1 MLGLRNIEAHVSC
14 MRRLPLQAF
23 VCSAALMAVA
33 LPAASSTTRT
43 TTFQVSL
50 VISDD
55 CAISANALSFGT
67 NGVLSANINQSTT
80 LNVTCTNTTPYS
92 VGLDAGSVSGSTVNV
107 RLLGNGS
114 ATVQF
119 QLYSD
124 SAHTTLWGNTVG
136 TNTVGGTG
144 TGSAQ
149 SLTVYGVV
157 PAQITPVA
165 NTYTS
170 TVTASVTF

>member
-1 MLGLRNIEAHVSC
+1 MRVLRNIGAGAVATGI
-14 MRRLPLQAF
+14 LL
-23 VCSAALMAVA
+23 AAA
-33 LPAASSTTRT
+33 LPAAASTTKT

-50 VISDD
+50 VISND

-67 NGVLSANINQSTT
+67 SGVLSADINQSTT
-80 LNVTCTNTTPYS
+80 LSVTCSNTTPYS
-92 VGLDAGSVSGSTVNV
+92 VGLDAGSVSGSTVNL

-124 SAHTTLWGNTVG
+124 SAHTTLWGNTAG
-136 TNTVGGTG
+136 TNTVSGTG

-157 PAQITPVA
+157 PAQITPAA